1 MGLRRPPPVWPFI
14 IGSAVTSAGLGI
26 LMAKEANRIRLRHM
40 QEAKVL
46 ANKWAGVFP
55 RVSPETVLT
64 IIGIESSFKS
74 DAVNTNDRAMARGG
88 AWGYMQMTLDTAIDL
103 MPQMPK
109 ALAVIGKWNGTGA
122 SLLDPDLNVALGTFY
137 LDRLAR
143 EFKDFD
149 LTVAAYQQGPGNI
162 RKSMAA
168 GLSKAQILERLGEH
182 GKQYVLMAQAMRDK
196 IREGTV

>member
-1 MGLRRPPPVWPFI
+1 
-14 IGSAVTSAGLGI
+14 
-26 LMAKEANRIRLRHM
+26 M